1 MNYEVATTP
10 AVKNTITVTRRELWK
25 NYLRSWA
32 DIVMDS
38 PELLN
43 NLTHFQ
49 KVAKILC
56 DGELDYKIRQLFR
69 QGETVLLMG
78 DAMEY
83 IDMEYIDTDNHNTLV
98 EIVVTDG
105 EKSVVVN
112 HNNISY

>member
-1 MNYEVATTP
+1 MNYEVTTTP

-32 DIVMDS
+32 VFGMDS

-43 NLTHFQ
+43 DFTHFQ
-49 KVAKILC
+49 IVAKILC
-56 DGELDYKIRQLFR
+56 DGELDYKIRKLFR

-83 IDMEYIDTDNHNTLV
+83 IDTDNDNTLV

-105 EKSVVVN
+105 EKSVVVRMN
-112 HNNISY
+112 DISY

>member
-1 MNYEVATTP
+1 MNYEVTTTP
-10 AVKNTITVTRRELWK
+10 AVKHTITVTRKELWK

-43 NLTHFQ
+43 DLTHFQ
-49 KVAKILC
+49 RAAKILC
-56 DGELDYKIRQLFR
+56 VGELDYKIRQLFR
-69 QGETVLLMG
+69 QGETVQLMG
-78 DAMEY
+78 DA
-83 IDMEYIDTDNHNTLV
+83 MEYIDTDNHNTLV

-105 EKSVVVN
+105 EKSMVVN

>member
-1 MNYEVATTP
+1 MNYKVTTTP
-10 AVKNTITVTRRELWK
+10 AVKQTIVVTRKELWR

-32 DIVMDS
+32 DVVMDS

-49 KVAKILC
+49 NVAKILC
-56 DGELDYKIRQLFR
+56 VGELDYKIRQLFR
-69 QGETVLLMG
+69 QGETVQLMG

-83 IDMEYIDTDNHNTLV
+83 IDTGDDNTLV
-98 EIVVTDG
+98 EIIVTDG

-112 HNNISY
+112 MNNISY

>member
-1 MNYEVATTP
+1 MNYELATTP
-10 AVKNTITVTRRELWK
+10 AFKNTIVVTRRELWK

-32 DIVMDS
+32 DVVMDS

-49 KVAKILC
+49 SVAKILC

-78 DAMEY
+78 DDAMQY
-83 IDMEYIDTDNHNTLV
+83 IETDNHNTLV

-105 EKSVVVN
+105 EKSVVVYMN
-112 HNNISY
+112 DIRY